1 MKNQSEKTLWRLLCF
16 ILCAML
22 LFGASVK
29 VQAAPQK
36 KLTLA
41 QAVSLG
47 YAQSWDYQKM
57 QSKIALKEVKYKEA
71 VKSIQL
77 KKKNMASF
85 RWSPLLNFKFPE
97 KPDLSEE
104 YGFMYKPLQIQSEL
118 SSCRHELTDIKYQIK
133 QEVSDLYT

>member
-22 LFGASVK
+22 FFGASVK

-47 YAQSWDYQKM
+47 SENAEQNR
-57 QSKIALKEVKYKEA
+57 LKG
-71 VKSIQL
+71 
-77 KKKNMASF
+77 
-85 RWSPLLNFKFPE
+85 
-97 KPDLSEE
+97 SE
-104 YGFMYKPLQIQSEL
+104 I
-118 SSCRHELTDIKYQIK
+118 
-133 QEVSDLYT
+133 